1 MTGSFRWGGGFCA
14 HLDRSR
20 QTGSRHS
27 TIFAKNYSLYEKTNY
42 CSCSRSTDACGFL
55 ILQAKRDSA
64 CCVVTGANHPVIKTV
79 WDRTTRRPTSR
90 SALSDARPAWA
101 YGSPRHTQ
109 RLCFPHCPLLT
120 CPHHEHTATSST
132 RPMIFLWACSCA
144 SGAPTSH
151 TAEIWV
157 LFSSIVK

>member
-1 MTGSFRWGGGFCA
+1 MPGRTGGKRLFAARTGLSNPSLALPRKMTGSFRWGGGFCA

-101 YGSPRHTQ
+101 YGSPRHKR
-109 RLCFPHCPLLT
+109 RLCFLRCLMLT
-120 CPHHEHTATSST
+120 YPHHGH
-132 RPMIFLWACSCA
+132 
-144 SGAPTSH
+144 
-151 TAEIWV
+151 
-157 LFSSIVK
+157 IVPHRQGR